1 MNDRAATFSRRA
13 AAVAAVVGPALDGYP
28 DRPARHREQH
38 ALAARLRAA
47 AATLTPGW
55 LGCPL
60 DAAPVSAPVPDA
72 TTLGFV
78 RVGVAHPLDD
88 AGFPVVLPLVGA
100 GHLAIDADTR
110 DPRVAGLLRSL
121 VLRLLAAAPAGTLRM
136 LTVDGVATFA
146 PFYGVEA
153 VLPPAAADPAGL
165 RAVLDEAEA
174 RVREPPRDGTALI
187 VVIGSLPEL
196 TEVADLARIANL
208 ASVGPA
214 ARVHLVVAGWPPPP
228 LTPESTQAPLAC
240 CTQITVRNPYTWVG
254 DPPGASFGAVPRL
267 GGRLGAPVYLDP
279 DPPAELI
286 RRVCSAVG
294 AGAASDAVSE
304 AVSGAISGAISGAG
318 LPEAWPDYLAAAQRL
333 DAVRRAPDDSAVEA
347 ARRELTFVRQ
357 RLDRLAVAGVPVA
370 PSPSDLYAA
379 ARSTG
384 GPDARSTGGLDA
396 IRGALAS
403 ARSALSTAER
413 LTPQL
418 TTPVGPT
425 VLRNGFVYGGY
436 ALLAVIVEAAVFV
449 VALTA
454 DAPAAPAISGVLVI
468 PLIAYVLGWLTTAA
482 FDRPGRSERTPVL
495 GAVICALALA
505 PAFVFVLLV
514 LFGTR

>member
-1 MNDRAATFSRRA
+1 MSDRAAIFSRRA

-47 AATLTPGW
+47 AATLAPGW

-60 DAAPVSAPVPDA
+60 DAVPVSAPVPDS
-72 TTLGFV
+72 TTLDFI

-88 AGFPVVLPLVGA
+88 ARFQVVLPLVGA

-121 VLRLLAAAPAGTLRM
+121 VLRLLAAAPAGTLRIR
-136 LTVDGVATFA
+136 TVDGVATFA

-153 VLPPAAADPAGL
+153 VLPPAATDPTGL

-174 RVREPPRDGTALI
+174 RVRESPRDGTALI

-240 CTQITVRNPYTWVG
+240 CTQITVRNPYAWVG

-286 RRVCSAVG
+286 RRVCSGLGTGVVSHARRP
-294 AGAASDAVSE
+294 DA
-304 AVSGAISGAISGAG
+304 
-318 LPEAWPDYLAAAQRL
+318 WQDYLAAAQRL
-333 DAVRRAPDDSAVEA
+333 DAVRRAPDDSAVDA

-357 RLDRLAVAGVPVA
+357 RLDRLASVGVPVTPGPA
-370 PSPSDLYAA
+370 DLYQAA
-379 ARSTG
+379 QSTS
-384 GPDARSTGGLDA
+384 GPAHGLDA
-396 IRGALAS
+396 IRAALAS

-418 TTPVGPT
+418 ATPVGPT
-425 VLRNGFVYGGY
+425 VLRNGFVYGGS
-436 ALLAVIVEAAVFV
+436 ALVAVVAEAAVFTG
-449 VALTA
+449 ALA
-454 DAPAAPAISGVLVI
+454 LDAPVPAIPGVLVM
-468 PLIAYVLGWLTTAA
+468 PLIAYILGWLTTGV
-482 FDRPGRSERTPVL
+482 FDRPGRPVRTPML
-495 GAVICALALA
+495 GAVICALALV
-505 PAFVFVLLV
+505 PALAFVLLV
-514 LFGTR
+514 LFGPG

>member
-1 MNDRAATFSRRA
+1 MTERNAAAAPALARRA
-13 AAVAAVVGPALDGYP
+13 AAVAAVVGQALDGYP

-47 AATLTPGW
+47 AANLAPGW

-60 DAAPVSAPVPDA
+60 DAVPASAPVPDS

-78 RVGVAHPLDD
+78 RVGVARPLDD

-100 GHLAIDADTR
+100 GHLAIDADAR

-121 VLRLLAAAPAGTLRM
+121 VLRLLAAAPAGTLRV

-153 VLPPAAADPAGL
+153 VLPPAATDPAGL

-174 RVREPPRDGTALI
+174 RVRESPRDGTALI

-214 ARVHLVVAGWPPPP
+214 ARVHLIVAGWPPPP
-228 LTPESTQAPLAC
+228 LTPESTLAPLAC
-240 CTQITVRNPYTWVG
+240 CTQITVRNPYAWVG
-254 DPPGASFGAVPRL
+254 DPPGASFGAVPGL

-279 DPPAELI
+279 DPPTELI
-286 RRVCSAVG
+286 RRVCSALG
-294 AGAASDAVSE
+294 TGP
-304 AVSGAISGAISGAG
+304 VSGLGDPGR
-318 LPEAWPDYLAAAQRL
+318 PEAWRDYLAAALRL
-333 DAVRRAPDDSAVEA
+333 DAVRRAPDDSAVDA

-357 RLDRLAVAGVPVA
+357 RLDRLAGAGVPVA
-370 PSPSDLYAA
+370 PGPADLYAA

-384 GPDARSTGGLDA
+384 GLDA
-396 IRGALAS
+396 IRAALAS

-436 ALLAVIVEAAVFV
+436 ALLAVIAEAAVFAG
-449 VALTA
+449 ALA
-454 DAPAAPAISGVLVI
+454 FDEPVPAIPGILVM
-468 PLIAYVLGWLTTAA
+468 PLISYVLGWLTTGV
-482 FDRPGRSERTPVL
+482 FDRPGRSVRTPML
-495 GAVICALALA
+495 GAVICALALV
-505 PAFVFVLLV
+505 PALVFVGLV

>member
-1 MNDRAATFSRRA
+1 MSHRAATFSRRA

-28 DRPARHREQH
+28 NRPARHREQH
-38 ALAARLRAA
+38 ALAARLRAD
-47 AATLTPGW
+47 AATLAPGW

-60 DAAPVSAPVPDA
+60 DAVPVSAPVPDSA
-72 TTLGFV
+72 TLDFV
-78 RVGVAHPLDD
+78 RVGVARPLDD

-121 VLRLLAAAPAGTLRM
+121 VLRLLAAAPAGALRI

-153 VLPPAAADPAGL
+153 VLPPPATDPTGL

-174 RVREPPRDGTALI
+174 WVRRSPGGGTALI

-196 TEVADLARIANL
+196 TEVVDLARIANL

-228 LTPESTQAPLAC
+228 LTPESTLAPLAC
-240 CTQITVRNPYTWVG
+240 CTQITVRNPYAWVG

-279 DPPAELI
+279 DPPTELI
-286 RRVCSAVG
+286 RRVCSTVG
-294 AGAASDAVSE
+294 TGT
-304 AVSGAISGAISGAG
+304 VSGVADAA
-318 LPEAWPDYLAAAQRL
+318 LQEAWRDYLAAAQRL

-357 RLDRLAVAGVPVA
+357 RLDRLASAGVPVA
-370 PSPSDLYAA
+370 PGPADLYAA

-384 GPDARSTGGLDA
+384 GPDARTAGGLDA
-396 IRGALAS
+396 IRAALAS

-418 TTPVGPT
+418 TAPVGPT

-436 ALLAVIVEAAVFV
+436 ALLAVIAEAAVFTG
-449 VALTA
+449 ALA
-454 DAPAAPAISGVLVI
+454 FNEPVPAIPGVLVM
-468 PLIAYVLGWLTTAA
+468 PLIAYILGWLTTGVL
-482 FDRPGRSERTPVL
+482 DHPGRSVRTPML
-495 GAVICALALA
+495 GAVICALALV
-505 PAFVFVLLV
+505 PALVFVLLV
-514 LFGTR
+514 LLGAAG